1 MEPQAAIAVTRRFG
15 DCSGYPE
22 TDMGRAALTIH
33 YVLVALI
40 CCLFWQG
47 GDGRAQAYE
56 LVLPV
61 LEFREGP
68 FAAGGIPRWNG
79 YIDYLTLLN
88 ERDGGIN
95 GVRIKIVRCETNYDN
110 ARGIECY
117 EKLKKQALLFIPGA
131 TPLAY
136 YIIDRST
143 VDQVPIIT
151 AGYGRASAADGR
163 TFKWAFNFPTSYW
176 SMASIV
182 MKYIGDQESG
192 PQQGGPERGA
202 RKSDEERGPL
212 NLTGK
217 KIGFLYMN
225 SAAGKEPMP
234 ILSQLSRRE
243 GFEFLT
249 YPIDLP
255 GLDQKAV
262 WQRIKQDNPG
272 WLVLWGFG
280 PMNGVALKEAA
291 GIGFP
296 MDHFIG
302 YAWSSTEID
311 VQETPEAADG
321 YLGVALQAPGAV
333 GPVHDDIIKYV
344 YDAGKA
350 VDPGFKPRIGE
361 VLYNRG
367 LVEAMW
373 AAEAIAK
380 AMEIHKKKQVTAA
393 DVRDGIETLDITEER
408 LDTLGFEG
416 IVAPIKV
423 TCAEHEGIV
432 PRAAIQQWDARGQR
446 WRLVSGFY
454 GPDYDLIAPLI
465 AADSAAYAKEKRIV
479 PRACK

>member
-1 MEPQAAIAVTRRFG
+1 MW
-15 DCSGYPE
+15 
-22 TDMGRAALTIH
+22 RAASNIH
-33 YVLVALI
+33 YVLVLI
-40 CCLFWQG
+40 ICYFCWQG
-47 GDGRAQAYE
+47 GGGRAQAYE
-56 LVLPV
+56 LQLPV
-61 LEFREGP
+61 LEFREGS

-95 GVRIKIVRCETNYDN
+95 GVRIKIARCETNYDT

-117 EKLKKQALLFIPGA
+117 EKLKKEALIFLPGA

-136 YIIDRST
+136 YMIDRST
-143 VDQVPIIT
+143 VDKVPIIM
-151 AGYGRASAADGR
+151 AGYGRTSAADGR
-163 TFKWAFNFPTSYW
+163 IFKWAFNFPTSYW

-192 PQQGGPERGA
+192 PQQGGPEHGV
-202 RKSDEERGPL
+202 RKSAQERGTQ
-212 NLTGK
+212 NMKGK

-225 SAAGKEPMP
+225 TAAGKEPIP
-234 ILSQLSRRE
+234 LLTELSRRE
-243 GFEFLT
+243 DFELLT

-255 GLDQKAV
+255 GVDQKAI
-262 WQRIKQDNPG
+262 WQHIKQTNPN
-272 WLVLWGFG
+272 WLILWGFG
-280 PMNGVALKEAA
+280 PMNKMALKEAA
-291 GIGFP
+291 SIGFP

-311 VQETPEAADG
+311 VQEMTMAADG

-367 LVEAMW
+367 LAEAMW
-373 AAEAIAK
+373 AAEAVAK
-380 AMEIHKKKQVTAA
+380 AMAIRKKKQVTAS
-393 DVRDGIETLDITEER
+393 DVRDGIEALDITEER
-408 LDTLGFEG
+408 LETLGFDG
-416 IVAPIKV
+416 IVAPLKV
-423 TCAEHEGIV
+423 TCARHEGVV

-454 GPDYDLIAPLI
+454 GPDNDLVAPLI
-465 AADSAAYAKEKRIV
+465 AADAEAYAKDKGIV
-479 PRACK
+479 PRTCK